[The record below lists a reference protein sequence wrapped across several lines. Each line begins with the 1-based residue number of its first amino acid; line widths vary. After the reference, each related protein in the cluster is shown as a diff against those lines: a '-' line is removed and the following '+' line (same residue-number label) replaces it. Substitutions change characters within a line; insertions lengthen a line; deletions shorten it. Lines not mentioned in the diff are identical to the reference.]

1 MDNTNNL
8 ILKIQTLI
16 NNIVSG
22 RCPRCCEKLEFT
34 SGRISAKLQT
44 IESIADGLE
53 NMLSDAGLIQLH
65 TTIKAYYDLDTRLRK
80 QLLDLEDIHPNNPD
94 AHVVEEMDKYTWQ
107 LQNLIPIT
115 RLVDDNIHI
124 VHMLSFMIDTVHI
137 EL

>member
-22 RCPRCCEKLEFT
+22 RCPRCCERLEFT

-53 NMLSDAGLIQLH
+53 NMLSDTGLIQLH

-80 QLLDLEDIHPNNPD
+80 QLLDLEDLHPNNPD
-94 AHVVEEMDKYTWQ
+94 ARVVEEMDKYTWQ
-107 LQNLIPIT
+107 LQNLIPII

-124 VHMLSFMIDTVHI
+124 VHMLSFMIDN
-137 EL
+137 